1 MNVLVVDPSEHP
13 SNEWVAALNRAGYQ
27 VVTVRATDEALANL
41 ASRTSRLVV
50 VHGTAEDADG
60 PERCRAIREQWPQ
73 GSVYIVLAAP
83 LEYSDED
90 AIALASIADDF
101 IHTPCAPSELVARV
115 RVGERVLGLEARD
128 AAIFA
133 MASLAESRDPETGA
147 HLERTRAYCRALAED
162 MRQHSRYAA
171 SMGPDF
177 VTLIHM
183 ASPLHDIGKFGLPD
197 SVVLKPGALN
207 GAELEIMRTH
217 AEIGRRTLD
226 AVLQTFPGV
235 RHLEMARD
243 NAATHH
249 ERWDGTGY
257 PNRLSGEQ
265 IPLCGRIM
273 ALADVYDAL
282 TTRRSYKDAFS
293 HELACEMILAET
305 GQHFDPEVVAAFV
318 RCEQDFVEIKARFDS
333 LLEAADEQTG
343 SGTPLDFHDFAG
355 RSGLGVAPLAGA
367 PRG

>member
-1 MNVLVVDPSEHP
+1 MEEEGALP
-13 SNEWVAALNRAGYQ
+13 VAG
-27 VVTVRATDEALANL
+27 
-41 ASRTSRLVV
+41 
-50 VHGTAEDADG
+50 
-60 PERCRAIREQWPQ
+60 
-73 GSVYIVLAAP
+73 
-83 LEYSDED
+83 
-90 AIALASIADDF
+90 ADDF
-101 IHTPCAPSELVARV
+101 LHAPFAPSELVARV
-115 RVGERVLGLEARD
+115 RVGERILGLEARD

-147 HLERTRAYCRALAED
+147 HLERTRAYCRTIAED
-162 MRQHSRYAA
+162 MRLHSRYAE
-171 SMGPDF
+171 SLDSEF
-177 VTLIHM
+177 VRLIHL

-197 SVVLKPGALN
+197 SVLLKPGALN

-217 AEIGRRTLD
+217 VEIGRRTLD

-243 NAATHH
+243 IAATHH

-257 PNRLSGEQ
+257 PRKLSGES

-318 RCEQDFVEIKARFDS
+318 RCDCEFVEIKARFDA
-333 LLEAADEQTG
+333 LLESADEQTG
-343 SGTPLDFHDFAG
+343 SGTPLDFHGFAG
-355 RSGLGVAPLAGA
+355 QSVLAQGHPASA
-367 PRG
+367 PRE